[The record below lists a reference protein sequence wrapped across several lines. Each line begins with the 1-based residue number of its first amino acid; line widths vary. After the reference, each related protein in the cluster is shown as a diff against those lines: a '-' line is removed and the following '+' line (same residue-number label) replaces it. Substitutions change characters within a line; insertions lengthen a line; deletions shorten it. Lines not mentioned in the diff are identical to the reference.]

1 MGTRIEVVHLG
12 LTPYRAA
19 WQRQHDYHARCQ
31 GTGENILLLTEHLPV
46 VTVGYRR
53 PREQLLSVARLEQEG
68 IPVIEVER
76 GGGVTYHG
84 PGQLVAYPLFSSLF
98 RACGVKNFIARLET
112 IMCRVSGQFG
122 LHATQRRGFP
132 GVWVGEQKL
141 GAVGIAIRRG
151 VSLHGFA
158 LNVNVDLRP
167 FSYIL
172 PCGIRDAGVTSLS
185 RECGEMMMMRAVLEQ
200 TSRAF
205 AEIFAVPVKE
215 NDYECSGVER
225 ALRERAVDYHQPTGA
240 A

>member
-1 MGTRIEVVHLG
+1 MRIRIDVVHLG
-12 LTPYRAA
+12 LTPYREA
-19 WQRQHDYHARCQ
+19 WQRQHDYHARCRT
-31 GTGENILLLTEHLPV
+31 TGENILLLTEHLPV
-46 VTVGYRR
+46 VTVGYRC
-53 PREQLLSVARLEQEG
+53 PREQLLSVAMLERQG
-68 IPVIEVER
+68 IPIVEVER

-98 RACGVKNFIARLET
+98 RACGVKNFIARLEA
-112 IMCRVSGQFG
+112 IMCRVSDRFG
-122 LHATQRRGFP
+122 IHAAQRQGFP

-141 GAVGIAIRRG
+141 GAVGIAVRRG

-167 FSYIL
+167 FSYII

-185 RECGEMMMMRAVLEQ
+185 RECGKTVAMRTVFEQ

-215 NDYECSGVER
+215 NAYEWSGVER
-225 ALRERAVDYHQPTGA
+225 ALGERAVDYYQPA
-240 A
+240 